1 MINPNKMMF
10 RSDRNTDNSVIKTID
25 GKRVIPV
32 AIQKSRRTKKKRTN
46 WIYHI
51 EGTNIIVFNRS
62 SDGVYFMRMA
72 LRIANINRY
81 YNVFVNHPLTQD
93 EIVWLDRYDYVLI

>member
-1 MINPNKMMF
+1 MIDHNKMMF
-10 RSDRNTDNSVIKTID
+10 RADRNTHNSVIKTID

-32 AIQKSRRTKKKRTN
+32 AIQKSRRSKKKRTN

-62 SDGVYFMRMA
+62 RDGVYFMRIA
-72 LRIANINRY
+72 LRPSNINRY
-81 YNVFVNHPLTQD
+81 YNVFVNEPLTPD
-93 EIVWLDRYDYVLI
+93 EIVWLNRYDYILI